1 MKNKRLILCGF
12 LGVLLAA
19 VTPACGQGTKNVLKN
34 ISKGFRMNAS
44 QITESL
50 PNASAQMSQVTGAA
64 AMAVPSVS
72 VPVIKTDKIA
82 AKVNHF
88 IINHKQ
94 AIFRAQRAVG
104 ISPRQAVTNMR
115 NLGIPPTHKPPF
127 PKPNNTQGFIVHD
140 FTDLAYES
148 GELPTS
154 PFAPHPHY
162 MYRGLGLSADG
173 SAVRNILENGLQ
185 VKDVG
190 PDHNTRRL
198 AYASH
203 MGRGALQAI
212 ARQPVINLSNS
223 PTVAIYYAKR
233 YQAKGMLVLVVV
245 KEKNNHKK
253 IITTPKDIS
262 AQDIQALAAVLSID
276 GKPTWCQIELTADG
290 FLITP
295 YAPLTDST
303 AN

>member
-50 PNASAQMSQVTGAA
+50 PNASAQMSQVAGAA

-104 ISPRQAVTNMR
+104 ISPRQAVANMR
-115 NLGIPPTHKPPF
+115 HLGIPPTHKPPF

-148 GELPTS
+148 GELPAS

-173 SAVRNILENGLQ
+173 SAVRNILENGLLI
-185 VKDVG
+185 KDVG
-190 PDHNTRRL
+190 PDHNTLRL
-198 AYASH
+198 SYASH
-203 MGRGALQAI
+203 MGRGALQTI
-212 ARQPVINLSNS
+212 ASQPVINLTNS
-223 PTVAIYYAKR
+223 PTVALHYAKR

-245 KEKNNHKK
+245 KEKQNHKK
-253 IITTPKDIS
+253 IITTPEDIPAS
-262 AQDIQALAAVLSID
+262 DIQTVAAVLSVH
-276 GKPTWCQIELTADG
+276 GQPTWCQIELAEDG
-290 FLITP
+290 FLVTP
-295 YAPLTDST
+295 YTR
-303 AN
+303 

>member
-1 MKNKRLILCGF
+1 MMCGF
-12 LGVLLAA
+12 CGCLLMAA
-19 VTPACGQGTKNVLKN
+19 TPACGQGTQNILKN
-34 ISKGFRMNAS
+34 LAKGFRINLQEA
-44 QITESL
+44 TESVPHAAVQMGQIEKAAGMAI
-50 PNASAQMSQVTGAA
+50 PNAT
-64 AMAVPSVS
+64 
-72 VPVIKTDKIA
+72 VPVIETGKLNATVTRF
-82 AKVNHF
+82 VNK
-88 IINHKQ
+88 HKN
-94 AIFRAQRAVG
+94 ALFKAQTSFG
-104 ISPRQAVTNMR
+104 ISPRRAATNLHKM
-115 NLGIPPTHKPPF
+115 GAQPTRRPPF
-127 PKPNNTQGFIVHD
+127 PKVETQKGFIVDD
-140 FTDLAYES
+140 FSAIGYNSGDL
-148 GELPTS
+148 PQT
-154 PFAPHPHY
+154 PFFPHPHY
-162 MYRGLGLSADG
+162 MYRGLGLALDG
-173 SAVRNILENGLQ
+173 VAVRNILENGLQ

-253 IITTPKDIS
+253 IITTPEDIS